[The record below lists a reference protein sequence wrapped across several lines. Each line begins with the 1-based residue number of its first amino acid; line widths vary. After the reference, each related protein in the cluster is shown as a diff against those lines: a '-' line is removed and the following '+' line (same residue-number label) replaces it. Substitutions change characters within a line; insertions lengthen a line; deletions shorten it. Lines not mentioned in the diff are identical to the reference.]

1 MSEFTLRLSH
11 ADKAG
16 GMSHR
21 SDSWRFLTNH
31 AHVLACLVGD
41 PQARLRD
48 IAASVGITERA
59 AHDLVGDLQR
69 GGYIRVR
76 RVGRRNH
83 YQVRGVRPYGGPEE
97 PGSLGGLVGL
107 LIAELDGTLETALP
121 GGDGAR

>member
-1 MSEFTLRLSH
+1 M
-11 ADKAG
+11 G
-16 GMSHR
+16 HR
-21 SDSWRFLTNH
+21 SDSWRFLNNH

-48 IAASVGITERA
+48 IAARVGITERA
-59 AHDLVGDLQR
+59 AHDLVMDLQR

-83 YQVRGVRPYGGPEE
+83 YEVSGVRSFGGPGE

-107 LIAELDGTLETALP
+107 LIAELDGTLETAVP
-121 GGDGAR
+121 GEDGAR

>member
-1 MSEFTLRLSH
+1 MRQ
-11 ADKAG
+11 
-16 GMSHR
+16 R

-48 IAASVGITERA
+48 IAARVGITERA
-59 AHDLVGDLQR
+59 VHDLIGDLQC

-83 YQVRGVRPYGGPEE
+83 YQVRGVRSEE

-107 LIAELDGTLETALP
+107 LIAELDGTVETALP